1 MTNLTICHP
10 LINHISFIS
19 YTAAAAATGNATVA
33 AGAAA
38 NAYLAPVFQS
48 VPVKSIGSSP
58 TTSKL
63 IAFLSS
69 SSVIKPKLFF
79 FMLIAPF
86 N

>member
-19 YTAAAAATGNATVA
+19 YTAASATGNTTVA

-38 NAYLAPVFQS
+38 NAYLAPVFQF